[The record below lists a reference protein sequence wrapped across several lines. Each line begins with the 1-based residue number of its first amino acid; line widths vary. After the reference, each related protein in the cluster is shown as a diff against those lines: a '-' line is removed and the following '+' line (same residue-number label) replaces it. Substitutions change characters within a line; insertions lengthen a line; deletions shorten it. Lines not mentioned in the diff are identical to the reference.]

1 MTGWMTYGSKKHD
14 SAEKTVTSILPVL
27 HKTIDQIT
35 PLIDADAM
43 AFSNYLVAQK
53 MPAVGVYDNASFL
66 ALGIYK
72 FRFQHRIY
80 IVYFI

>member
-14 SAEKTVTSILPVL
+14 TAEKTVTTVLPVI
-27 HKTIDQIT
+27 HKTIEQIT

-53 MPAVGVYDNASFL
+53 MPSVSLRVF
-66 ALGIYK
+66 
-72 FRFQHRIY
+72 
-80 IVYFI
+80 

>member
-1 MTGWMTYGSKKHD
+1 MTYGSKKHD
-14 SAEKTVTSILPVL
+14 TAEKTVTSVLPVL

-53 MPAVGVYDNASFL
+53 MPAVSSGDSESVLLFLDNLTLIFL
-66 ALGIYK
+66 LA
-72 FRFQHRIY
+72 
-80 IVYFI
+80 VVS